1 MERTRHVI
9 PEGGK
14 RERSDLCN
22 KRGSTRRGRT
32 TVSSKAS
39 APRSP
44 VCVAIPEGRR
54 ERRVASSRRAIVNL
68 GSRFVCEPPTPMRP
82 PPSHRSCYVPG
93 QVRGAAPPGQ
103 PAIILVSFTLL
114 VSLSSPRCSY
124 SLYRTYVLLFRPNL
138 WFSIDSTRIDQVE
151 SKLSKVRVCHAN
163 SGT

>member
-1 MERTRHVI
+1 MERTRQVI

-14 RERSDLCN
+14 RGKSDLCN

-68 GSRFVCEPPTPMRP
+68 GSRFVCEPPTRMRP

-103 PAIILVSFTLL
+103 PAIILVFFMLL
-114 VSLSSPRCSY
+114 DSLSSPRCY
-124 SLYRTYVLLFRPNL
+124 YNLFVRTCCFFDQIYAFRSIRRVLA
-138 WFSIDSTRIDQVE
+138 
-151 SKLSKVRVCHAN
+151 KLKASC
-163 SGT
+163 